1 MTAKIFRHAQ
11 EGMVA
16 AALGLVIYA
25 VVSAFARPT
34 PLYHSAVSF
43 YIIYWSSLAAVVHLI
58 VHRRPVVL
66 QRGQHIW
73 PLYLVIC
80 IVVSSMLA
88 DDQFAA
94 WARFRLYF
102 SVVLFAGVAY
112 LWFRSSGERISPLV
126 LAVIAC
132 VHCAILLLV
141 LMGSVNANPAR
152 LLDMSWVPYHA
163 HIRHVAYHGMIA
175 ACAGTSLYLIGGPLR
190 LLGLVVATVALF
202 GIAYF
207 GARGALLGWGIFAV
221 LITYFAERRA
231 RVLVLCISM
240 LLVAWAFAGYVNEH
254 LRASPFTGSLTARME
269 SIASTTSSTG
279 RTKIWLD
286 ALRASLN
293 HPFLGHGPEG
303 YLSSRCCLNGSVQ
316 PHNSIVQ
323 MQIEF
328 GLMGL
333 IGALALFFRYLWRPL
348 VVSVKERVRGP
359 VNIRQSSLL
368 ATLIGIFGFSLI
380 DGLFYHVVPLL
391 LSATL
396 FVLFQAG
403 RTEKMSQSHE
413 AARQSSDMAA

>member
-1 MTAKIFRHAQ
+1 MTARMVRYAHD
-11 EGMVA
+11 GMVA
-16 AALGLVIYA
+16 ATIGMVIYA
-25 VVSAFARPT
+25 VVSAFDRPT
-34 PLYHSAVSF
+34 PFYHSEISF

-58 VHRRPVVL
+58 VHRRPFVL
-66 QRGQHIW
+66 QREQHIW
-73 PLYLVIC
+73 PLYFVLC

-88 DDQFAA
+88 GDQFAA
-94 WARFRLYF
+94 WVRFRLYF

-112 LWFRSSGERISPLV
+112 LWFRSSGERIAPLV

-141 LMGSVNANPAR
+141 LMASVDANPAR
-152 LLDMSWVPYHA
+152 VIDMSWVPYHA

-175 ACAGTSLYLIGGPLR
+175 ACAGTSVYLIGGPLR
-190 LLGLVVATVALF
+190 LLGLFVATVALF

-207 GARGALLGWGIFAV
+207 GARGALLGWGIFVV
-221 LITYFAERRA
+221 LITYFAQRRG
-231 RVLVLCISM
+231 RVFVLCISM
-240 LLVAWAFAGYVNEH
+240 LLAAWVFSGYVNEH
-254 LRASPFTGSLTARME
+254 LRASPFTGSLTTRME
-269 SIASTTSSTG
+269 SVASTTSSTG

-293 HPFLGHGPEG
+293 HPFLGYGPDG
-303 YLSSRCCLNGSVQ
+303 YLSSRCCLSGSVQ

-323 MQIEF
+323 LQIEF

-333 IGALALFFRYLWRPL
+333 IGALALFFSYLWGPL
-348 VVSVKERVRGP
+348 VASVKERVLGS
-359 VNIRQSSLL
+359 VNIRQSCLL
-368 ATLIGIFGFSLI
+368 ATLIGICGFSLI

-403 RTEKMSQSHE
+403 RAEEVSDSHE
-413 AARQSSDMAA
+413 SVRQSSD